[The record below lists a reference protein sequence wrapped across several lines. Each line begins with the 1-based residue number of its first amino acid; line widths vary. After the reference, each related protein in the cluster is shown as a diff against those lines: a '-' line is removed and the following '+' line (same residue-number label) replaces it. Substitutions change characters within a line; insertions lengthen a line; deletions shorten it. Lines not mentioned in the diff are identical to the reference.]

1 MAYNENEAIRTQI
14 AGGRMQG
21 GLGGGKNWA
30 GEPEQVNAVDYLKAR
45 AAKLENA
52 VNIKSTS
59 PQSEIEREVEELRR
73 RLVEVE
79 PKLVNHLHELVTMLE
94 ERLAGVRVSS
104 VQADGSGETDGQD
117 KELSPGSSLGQ
128 TIRGLRSNAD
138 LNLQSL
144 AEVGVRLNRLRG
156 EICL

>member
-1 MAYNENEAIRTQI
+1 MAYNENEAIRTQM

-21 GLGGGKNWA
+21 SLGGQKNWA
-30 GEPEQVNAVDYLKAR
+30 GEPELVNAVDYLKAR

-73 RLVEVE
+73 RLVEME

-117 KELSPGSSLGQ
+117 KELPPGSSLGQ
-128 TIRGLRSNAD
+128 TIRGLRNNAD